1 VARRRGVPADSK
13 NVSRQDLTSL
23 AEALRL
29 PTLHEQIQEAM
40 EYKDNNEKF
49 LGKEFSTDDEIR
61 DQFNPLFGGI
71 HAWSES
77 FSRHRGAGQ
86 TDAQLKDLYDWQVS
100 TLASEKER
108 QLFAHSLVTR
118 FLCNTVFRTY
128 DKDLSVSSVTG
139 KDYWL
144 DENSR
149 AALEALESRL
159 YASTPNAISH
169 TDHNDWR
176 TTTAIL
182 LARTRPEI
190 QHDSERELDPSLQ
203 SHVELINSIMKPWKK
218 HGRED
223 DLEYIVKDAVELS
236 LLLRRQ
242 RPWWSVILPGVP
254 LVPAED
260 SKFSFDRSVAT
271 DIKSVPNFTVMF
283 DPETMEHAI
292 EPTSQDQEV
301 RFIVRPALYRR
312 GTTVGTKF
320 DEVPVRLQKAKVVCG
335 TERE

>member
-1 VARRRGVPADSK
+1 MPTTPNRTSRGQNGVSLQKIISTAGRDVGRSAKSITKRLVPFVARRRGVPADSK
-13 NVSRQDLTSL
+13 NVSRQDPTSL

-159 YASTPNAISH
+159 YASSKGTISF
-169 TDHNDWR
+169 T
-176 TTTAIL
+176 
-182 LARTRPEI
+182 
-190 QHDSERELDPSLQ
+190 
-203 SHVELINSIMKPWKK
+203 
-218 HGRED
+218 
-223 DLEYIVKDAVELS
+223 
-236 LLLRRQ
+236 
-242 RPWWSVILPGVP
+242 
-254 LVPAED
+254 
-260 SKFSFDRSVAT
+260 SFC
-271 DIKSVPNFTVMF
+271 
-283 DPETMEHAI
+283 H
-292 EPTSQDQEV
+292 Q
-301 RFIVRPALYRR
+301 
-312 GTTVGTKF
+312 
-320 DEVPVRLQKAKVVCG
+320 
-335 TERE
+335 